1 VATGNPASRRKRVST
16 GGGRLLR
23 HVRNLIAS
31 AAEPDEALKKTL
43 GLLPPVLGA
52 DAVVGLLF
60 NDQDHSFRFTEQ
72 CGLTAKQR
80 RGLSAI
86 LPAIAEFAS
95 RQGISHFPA
104 KQNGVVLTM
113 TGTEAGQSG
122 LSSALVYYLVRSER
136 IVGAL
141 AFCREQGQFDRAS
154 LKGLDSV
161 AALVALLA
169 ENKLYREKAYDI
181 AGFVNLDG
189 LTGIYNHRYFQENL
203 ANELLKAQRCLI
215 KEEKIAHQ
223 IHSPIN
229 VVVLENVD
237 QALNP

>member
-1 VATGNPASRRKRVST
+1 
-16 GGGRLLR
+16 
-23 HVRNLIAS
+23 
-31 AAEPDEALKKTL
+31 
-43 GLLPPVLGA
+43 
-52 DAVVGLLF
+52 
-60 NDQDHSFRFTEQ
+60 
-72 CGLTAKQR
+72 
-80 RGLSAI
+80 
-86 LPAIAEFAS
+86 
-95 RQGISHFPA
+95 
-104 KQNGVVLTM
+104 
-113 TGTEAGQSG
+113 
-122 LSSALVYYLVRSER
+122 VYYLVRSER